1 MLPMDL
7 SGTANGARVAQILS
21 PSGGA
26 FVPCDQSA
34 AASSTDT
41 DSNNYW
47 ASQKASPTALASKAS
62 EAKITVPGVLTT
74 NMQDSKEF
82 NNNCGH
88 PSSDDTGRP
97 SGFCLR
103 SPQQPLPMECADYH
117 TDVQLLRNGS
127 FTRGES
133 ISWSG
138 RINATYMKEL
148 VDKRR
153 H

>member
-74 NMQDSKEF
+74 KMQDTI
-82 NNNCGH
+82 
-88 PSSDDTGRP
+88 DDTGRP

-103 SPQQPLPMECADYH
+103 SPQQPLPMESASQG
-117 TDVQLLRNGS
+117 VLFLMNGEPKS
-127 FTRGES
+127 
-133 ISWSG
+133 
-138 RINATYMKEL
+138 N
-148 VDKRR
+148 KRPR
-153 H
+153 RD